1 MGYRSDVAIAM
12 YAVEEKDAPAIKLWL
27 KENFPQEGWD
37 DNAIRWFNR
46 GMIFQANNIK
56 WYEYDDEVIKAV
68 MRSLDEFENLFSD
81 EQDTPEGAYD
91 YIRIGEDDDDVDQ
104 RHIGNAEYLVSLQRS
119 IYIEA

>member
-12 YAVEEKDAPAIKLWL
+12 YAVEEEDAPAIKLWL
-27 KENFPQEGWD
+27 KENFPQKGWD

-46 GMIFQANNIK
+46 GMIFQVNNIK
-56 WYEYDDEVIKAV
+56 WYEYDDEDIKEV
-68 MRSLDEFENLFSD
+68 MRTLDEFENLFSD

-119 IYIEA
+119 IYIEG

>member
-27 KENFPQEGWD
+27 KENFPHEGGG

-46 GMIFQANNIK
+46 GMIFNVNHVK
-56 WYEYDDEVIKAV
+56 WYEFDDEDIKGV
-68 MRSLDEFENLFSD
+68 MSTLDEFEQLFS
-81 EQDTPEGAYD
+81 EQQDTPEGAYD